1 MKNLI
6 NRVRTTYSLENIRYM
21 YSIRPVAT
29 VLAITADVLIVAVV
43 VVAVGSVVVYGIGT
57 IV

>member
-21 YSIRPVAT
+21 YSVRPVAT
-29 VLAITADVLIVAVV
+29 VLAITADVLIIAVV
-43 VVAVGSVVVYGIGT
+43 VVAVVSAVVYGIGA
-57 IV
+57 II